1 MTSNLFMFFFF
12 FTLIFSCF
20 VSVVYL
26 DDGIYIFSTF
36 VLFLFSI
43 FVFSQRLGEV
53 KRSST
58 TIKSGAT
65 EKMWLPPAISMKTT
79 HSVLGRGQRLLL
91 GCGRARRRAAFL
103 ALVACEARQG
113 TAASSYIRSQG
124 LRVVVG
130 ARAVADPDSCQ

>member
-1 MTSNLFMFFFF
+1 MGYISSRLLFY
-12 FTLIFSCF
+12 FSSRF
-20 VSVVYL
+20 LSLVSVWVR
-26 DDGIYIFSTF
+26 G
-36 VLFLFSI
+36 
-43 FVFSQRLGEV
+43 